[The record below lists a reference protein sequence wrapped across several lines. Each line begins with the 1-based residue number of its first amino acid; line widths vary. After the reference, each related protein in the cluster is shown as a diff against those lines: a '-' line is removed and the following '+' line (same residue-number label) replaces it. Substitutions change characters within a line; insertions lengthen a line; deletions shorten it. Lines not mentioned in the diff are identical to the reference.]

1 MACEIAAGRLEPCKD
16 SVGGLN
22 AIYFVNFTDLNPTYV
37 QDVDGDTDEIDT
49 VEAGTNAYKYE
60 IKGTSTFTQN
70 IQSDRA
76 TGTTAF
82 EQVLEVTLKKLTV
95 SDHKAIKLLSY
106 GRPQVIVE
114 DYNGN
119 FFLAGLEHGMD
130 VTGGTVVTGGA
141 MNELSGYT
149 LTLTGMEKKPA
160 NFIENTANTL
170 VDAGFIVNVGS

>member
-1 MACEIAAGRLEPCKD
+1 MSCDKFSLGRLEPCKD
-16 SVGGLN
+16 SVGGLK
-22 AIYFVNFTDLNPTYV
+22 AIYFVNFGDLGAITYDVTNTDV
-37 QDVDGDTDEIDT
+37 IDAVAGDPD
-49 VEAGTNAYKYE
+49 AYKYD

-82 EQVLEVTLKKLTV
+82 EQVLEITLKKLTV
-95 SDHKAIKLLSY
+95 ADHKELKLLSY

-119 FFLAGLEHGMD
+119 YFLAGLEHGMD
-130 VTGGTVVTGGA
+130 VTGGTIVTGGA

-149 LTLTGMEKKPA
+149 LTLTGMEKAPA
-160 NFIENTANTL
+160 NFLGDTPASVGFT
-170 VDAGFIVNVGS
+170 VVAGA

>member
-1 MACEIAAGRLEPCKD
+1 MSCDKFSLGRLEPCKD
-16 SVGGLN
+16 SVGGLK
-22 AIYFVNFTDLNPTYV
+22 AIYFVNFGDLGAITYDVTNTDV
-37 QDVDGDTDEIDT
+37 IDA
-49 VEAGTNAYKYE
+49 VAGLPKAYKYD

-82 EQVLEVTLKKLTV
+82 EQVLEITLKKLTV
-95 SDHKAIKLLSY
+95 ADHKELKLLSY

-119 FFLAGLEHGMD
+119 YFLAGLEHGMD
-130 VTGGTVVTGGA
+130 VTGGTIVTGGA

-149 LTLTGMEKKPA
+149 LTLTGMEKAPA
-160 NFIENTANTL
+160 NFLGDTPASVGFT
-170 VDAGFIVNVGS
+170 VVAGS

>member
-1 MACEIAAGRLEPCKD
+1 MSCDISLGRLEPCKD
-16 SVGGLN
+16 SVGGLK
-22 AIYFVNFTDLNPTYV
+22 AIYFVNFGDLGAITYDVTNTDV
-37 QDVDGDTDEIDT
+37 IDA
-49 VEAGTNAYKYE
+49 VAGTPSAYKYD

-82 EQVLEVTLKKLTV
+82 EQVLEITLKKLTV
-95 SDHKAIKLLSY
+95 SDHKELKLLSY

-119 FFLAGLEHGMD
+119 YFLAGLEHGMD
-130 VTGGTVVTGGA
+130 VTGGTIVTGGA

-149 LTLTGMEKKPA
+149 LTLTGMEKAPA
-160 NFIENTANTL
+160 NFLGDTPASVGFTVE
-170 VDAGFIVNVGS
+170 AG